1 MRTFP
6 ETVLK
11 LFKGENF
18 DKLVLQ
24 MAQIQCYFFNS

>member
-18 DKLVLQ
+18 DKLVLRVAGL
-24 MAQIQCYFFNS
+24 MLFF